1 MSRLPVSCRSWAI
14 TGYPLAPF
22 LDGNPNV
29 GVESGGTSAG
39 REPAPTNVRFNVS
52 CGVHHIPYRG
62 LRGLNN
68 PEAPR
73 TRYTRFHTMLEVQ
86 NVHYR
91 SPMNSINTHDA
102 QVSHAFI
109 VGPFVIFP
117 HSLTR

>member
-1 MSRLPVSCRSWAI
+1 MSRPRSLAVRGPLPVI
-14 TGYPLAPF
+14 DYPLAPF

-29 GVESGGTSAG
+29 GVEPGGVSAG
-39 REPAPTNVRFNVS
+39 REPAPTNVHFNVS

-62 LRGLNN
+62 LRGLNS

-73 TRYTRFHTMLEVQ
+73 TRYTRSHTMLE
-86 NVHYR
+86 VHYR
-91 SPMNSINTHDA
+91 SPMSSINIHDA

-117 HSLTR
+117 RSLTR